1 MKFIAIICLLM
12 VFILAD
18 FMVFNHGIDSFFW
31 QYKTPIELEFQKQI
45 LEERK
50 AKRTPPVQP
59 SKLMVEG
66 QGDDQAA

>member
-1 MKFIAIICLLM
+1 MKFIAIIALLM
-12 VFILAD
+12 VFLLAD

-31 QYKTPIELEFQKQI
+31 RYKTPIELEFQKQI

-59 SKLMVEG
+59 SKLMVK
-66 QGDDQAA
+66 GDDNDSIG

>member
-1 MKFIAIICLLM
+1 MKFIAIIALLM

-31 QYKTPIELEFQKQI
+31 QYKTPIEKEFQRQI

-50 AKRTPPVQP
+50 AKKGRTLQP
-59 SKLMVEG
+59 SKMTKGES
-66 QGDDQAA
+66 DDQAT

>member
-12 VFILAD
+12 FFILAD

-31 QYKTPIELEFQKQI
+31 QYKTPIEKEFQMQI

-50 AKRTPPVQP
+50 AKKGRTLQP
-59 SKLMVEG
+59 SKMT
-66 QGDDQAA
+66 QGEDHDRIG

>member
-1 MKFIAIICLLM
+1 MKFIAIIALLM

-31 QYKTPIELEFQKQI
+31 QYKTPIEKEFQKQI

-50 AKRTPPVQP
+50 AKKGRTLQP
-59 SKLMVEG
+59 SKMTKGES
-66 QGDDQAA
+66 DDQAT